1 MLMEYT
7 HENVKMVDSET
18 LARASNKT
26 ILHTGTSPLDEILSP
41 DYMTNPKTQQERQKA
56 ARSGGLV
63 PGILH
68 VLAGPQ
74 HYLSNVL
81 MRLAVMAQLPPV
93 DGGAGAARVFY
104 VELNNF
110 FDPYKVSQV
119 AMEKNLNPTSV
130 LEKIDIARGFN
141 WDQAVE
147 IVGKMLPAKVTPRST
162 VLVSGLTSLMD
173 PSDAASFEGLR
184 EMVAGLKRCQ
194 QAAPVHLI
202 ATCPIADG
210 STYKPRGG
218 HMLYHHAACIVTVT
232 EPRETRSGSKMTEW
246 VLVRHLAFPERFLKV
261 WDHVAAAKKAAK
273 RARGRKGDLS
283 TFRTLDDFTFTTSTD
298 TTRGDD

>member
-1 MLMEYT
+1 MEFAY
-7 HENVKMVDSET
+7 ENVKMTDSEA
-18 LARASNKT
+18 LARAPSRSV

-41 DYMTNPKTQQERQKA
+41 DYSATPKSQQERQLA
-56 ARSGGLV
+56 ARKGGIL

-74 HYLSNVL
+74 HYLSRVL

-110 FDPYKVSQV
+110 FDPYLVSQV
-119 AMEKNLNPTSV
+119 AKEHSLNPTSV
-130 LEKIDIARGFN
+130 LERIDIARGFN

-147 IVGKMLPAKVTPRST
+147 IVGKMLPAKVVPRSA
-162 VLVSGLTSLMD
+162 VLVSGLTALME
-173 PSDAASFEGLR
+173 PSDTASFDGLR
-184 EMVAGLKRCQ
+184 EMVGGLKRCQ
-194 QAAPVHLI
+194 QAAPIYMV
-202 ATCPIADG
+202 ATCPVADG

-218 HMLYHHAACIVTVT
+218 HMLYHHAGAIVTVT
-232 EPRETRSGSKMTEW
+232 EPRETRSGSRVTDW
-246 VLVRHLAFPERFLKV
+246 VLVRHVAFPERVLQC
-261 WDHVAAAKKAAK
+261 WDHAAAEKKSAK

-283 TFRTLDDFTFTTSTD
+283 TFRTLDDFSD
-298 TTRGDD
+298 SSRGDD